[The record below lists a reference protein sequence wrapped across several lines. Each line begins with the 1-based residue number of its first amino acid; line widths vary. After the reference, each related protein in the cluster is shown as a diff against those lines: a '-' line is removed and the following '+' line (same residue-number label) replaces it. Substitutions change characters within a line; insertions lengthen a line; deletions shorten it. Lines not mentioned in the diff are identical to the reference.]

1 MTEEEARHAIT
12 AWTKHQFREELDPE
26 PDVEIIEI
34 NPRDEDG
41 EEWEAELDVSSSADD
56 PQVTFFMAPEPYGLQ
71 IISID
76 Y

>member
-1 MTEEEARHAIT
+1 MNEEEARQAII
-12 AWTKHQFREELDPE
+12 AWAKHHFHEELDSE